1 MSIRKL
7 ALPLLRHDLPP
18 TSLTL
23 SVLCPRVPIVAKS
36 DFSTSAIRC
45 RRTRDNN
52 RNRGVSAIRRTGLK
66 YPVSMSYEPLP
77 QPVLDPE
84 RRSKVKVDENHGLY
98 EFFDQDKQPLS
109 KPEDDSKHGRSWSVE
124 ELRQKSWEDLH
135 ALWWVCVKERNR
147 IATANNERERL
158 KAGHGRFEADE
169 RDRAVRRTQRAIKHA
184 LTERYYAW
192 EDARQV
198 ARKDREVNLNPK
210 PGEPAY
216 TPEVFD
222 EEFFEE
228 EQADKQK
235 VSVGQG
241 RGEQAKEAVAGAP

>member
-109 KPEDDSKHGRSWSVE
+109 KPEDDSKHGLLTQKLHEQELKYLVHRSIMV
-124 ELRQKSWEDLH
+124 
-135 ALWWVCVKERNR
+135 
-147 IATANNERERL
+147 
-158 KAGHGRFEADE
+158 G
-169 RDRAVRRTQRAIKHA
+169 RRTAPKVMGRSTC
-184 LTERYYAW
+184 LM
-192 EDARQV
+192 V
-198 ARKDREVNLNPK
+198 GMREGAQPNS
-210 PGEPAY
+210 
-216 TPEVFD
+216 D
-222 EEFFEE
+222 
-228 EQADKQK
+228 
-235 VSVGQG
+235 
-241 RGEQAKEAVAGAP
+241 GEQRKRETEGRPREI